1 MSRGQSLRDISRVDL
16 GGRSLREVGRL
27 GEVARRRDGTKA
39 DPESGASS
47 LSPPPARILILLDEE
62 SSTWRAPATFA
73 FLRFVTCLFLF
84 WFYPRDKN
92 TEARPLSGATAAL
105 EERDLNP
112 WQPQLSTKLH
122 ASLLCCSRHFFHL
135 NSCCLVS
142 WCTSGE
148 PRPGFVT
155 WSDWVAPVA
164 GALVYIPAA
173 GWRYIVY
180 TGCWLAL

>member
-62 SSTWRAPATFA
+62 SSTRRAPATFV

-84 WFYPRDKN
+84 GTYPRDKN
-92 TEARPLSGATAAL
+92 TKVRSLSGATAAL
-105 EERDLNP
+105 DERDLKP
-112 WQPQLSTKLH
+112 MATSTFHQTPCLSPLLLEAFFSPQLMLFGF
-122 ASLLCCSRHFFHL
+122 LVHL
-135 NSCCLVS
+135 R
-142 WCTSGE
+142 GAKA
-148 PRPGFVT
+148 
-155 WSDWVAPVA
+155 WVCH
-164 GALVYIPAA
+164 LI
-173 GWRYIVY
+173 
-180 TGCWLAL
+180 